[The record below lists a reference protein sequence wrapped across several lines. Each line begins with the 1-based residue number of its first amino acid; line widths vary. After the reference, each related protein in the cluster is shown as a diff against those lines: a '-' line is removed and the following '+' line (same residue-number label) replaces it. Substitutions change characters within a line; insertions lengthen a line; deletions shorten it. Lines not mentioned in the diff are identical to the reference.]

1 MIFNKFTK
9 TMKFIFS
16 VLKNIFVYTIAF
28 TILIFISS
36 MAMIVLMIV
45 FTSLFPGGSL
55 KDTIILALELFFP
68 YTRFSIESGSI
79 FGLFY
84 GIAKHYVDNHKKA

>member
-1 MIFNKFTK
+1 
-9 TMKFIFS
+9 
-16 VLKNIFVYTIAF
+16 
-28 TILIFISS
+28 

-45 FTSLFPGGSL
+45 FTSVFPGVSL
-55 KDTIILALELFFP
+55 KVTIIFALEVFFP
-68 YTRFSIESGSI
+68 YTRFSIEAGFI